1 MGDKAIAAIFIITLL
16 AVSAAGWVMNITAL
30 VRLGMDQALT
40 VEGVLRILGIPI
52 APIGIVMGW
61 FV

>member
-1 MGDKAIAAIFIITLL
+1 MSNKTIAAIFIIAFL
-16 AVSAAGWVMNITAL
+16 AVSATGWVMNITAL
-30 VRLGMDQALT
+30 VRLGMDHALT